1 MGIKYYTHFVTNE
14 KALKLSEFT
23 GVVELSR
30 VPRRANDLK
39 AIASILARSFDIDSQ
54 HIRVLHWS
62 RLH

>member
-1 MGIKYYTHFVTNE
+1 MGIKYYTHFVMDE
-14 KALKLSEFT
+14 KLPRLSEFT

-30 VPRRANDLK
+30 APRRNDMK
-39 AIASILARSFDIDSQ
+39 AVAAILARNFDVDSE